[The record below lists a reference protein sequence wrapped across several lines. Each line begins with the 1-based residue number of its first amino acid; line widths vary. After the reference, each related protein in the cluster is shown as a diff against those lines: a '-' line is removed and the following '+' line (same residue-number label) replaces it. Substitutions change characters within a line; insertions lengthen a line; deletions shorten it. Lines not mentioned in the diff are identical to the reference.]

1 MPTFTLTT
9 ITRCQYLIVGTI
21 VALTFGLLL
30 GMGLAVPFGD
40 IWPPLLFCGG
50 LALGA
55 CYYWWRGVECFML
68 CLKALAI
75 LVGTTAVF
83 GPLTYAV
90 ATLRWPWVD
99 SQLARFDAAF
109 GLSAGALVTWTA
121 QHPWFD
127 LLMRLVYSSVFPQI
141 IAVIVVLGFAADRR
155 LDVFLIRFMLGGLLT
170 SAIFAFLPAQGTC
183 VYFHQTTPGHYVDVL
198 SELYRLRRGVLWVS
212 WRDAQG
218 IVTFP
223 SFHTIWAVL
232 LIAAFRGRWLFWP
245 ILILNSLVLLSCV
258 TTGMHYFADVLGGLI
273 VTAIVIVA
281 TRPLCQT
288 LERSNHRCADHAD
301 SDGRSPDRAIP
312 ATEGLFGAPQD
323 LQPGQHGN
331 PWLGLESGHNN
342 GPKLEYDLAGRTS

>member
-1 MPTFTLTT
+1 MRSISLTP

-21 VALTFGLLL
+21 IALTFGLLL
-30 GMGLAVPFGD
+30 ILGLEV
-40 IWPPLLFCGG
+40 PPLDILGPIAFCGA

-55 CYYWWRGVECFML
+55 LYYWSRGVDCFML
-68 CLKALAI
+68 CLRALAI

-83 GPLTYAV
+83 GPLTYTV

-99 SQLARFDAAF
+99 SQLAACDAAL
-109 GLSAGALVTWTA
+109 GLSAGALVTWTG
-121 QHPWFD
+121 QHPAFD

-141 IAVIVVLGFAADRR
+141 IAVVVVLGFAADRR

-183 VYFHQTTPGHYVDVL
+183 VYFHQPTPDYYVVVL
-198 SELYRLRRGVLWVS
+198 NELNRLRRGVAFVS

-218 IVTFP
+218 IITFP

-245 ILILNSLVLLSCV
+245 IAVLNSLVLLSCV
-258 TTGMHYFADVLGGLI
+258 TTGMHYFVDVLGGLI

-281 TRPLCQT
+281 TRPLLPACKTFAAKLAPERVQESNLSPVGKPQT
-288 LERSNHRCADHAD
+288 SAV
-301 SDGRSPDRAIP
+301 
-312 ATEGLFGAPQD
+312 ATA
-323 LQPGQHGN
+323 
-331 PWLGLESGHNN
+331 
-342 GPKLEYDLAGRTS
+342 

>member
-1 MPTFTLTT
+1 MRSIPISP
-9 ITRCQYLIVGTI
+9 ITRCQYLIVGVI
-21 VALTFGLLL
+21 IALTFGLLL
-30 GMGLAVPFGD
+30 ILGLEV
-40 IWPPLLFCGG
+40 PPLDILGPIAFCGA
-50 LALGA
+50 LVLGA
-55 CYYWWRGVECFML
+55 LYYWSRGIDCFML

-99 SQLARFDAAF
+99 SQLADCDAAL

-121 QHPWFD
+121 EHPTFD

-141 IAVIVVLGFAADRR
+141 IAVVVVLGFAADRR

-183 VYFHQTTPGHYVDVL
+183 VYFHQPTPPHYVDVL
-198 SELYRLRRGVLWVS
+198 SELDRLRRGVAFVS

-245 ILILNSLVLLSCV
+245 IAILNSLVLLSCV
-258 TTGMHYFADVLGGLI
+258 TTGMHYFVDVLGGLI
-273 VTAIVIVA
+273 VTGIVIVA
-281 TRPLCQT
+281 TRPLLVECKTVAAEPASDRLEQPT
-288 LERSNHRCADHAD
+288 LLPTCAA
-301 SDGRSPDRAIP
+301 
-312 ATEGLFGAPQD
+312 
-323 LQPGQHGN
+323 QPG
-331 PWLGLESGHNN
+331 
-342 GPKLEYDLAGRTS
+342 AVVTA